1 MTKRPFSLLGL
12 VIVISMIVAC
22 NKVPKHAQ
30 YIPKDVM
37 MVGTINMK
45 NLSQKLIW
53 SAITGSDLFEEMQKN
68 VENEESKAA
77 MKDISNIGLDQLST
91 AYFYFTGDFKT
102 KGTACVVLSMK
113 DAGRF
118 EKFVGKNYPQAKVE
132 DKGTYKWSALESGL
146 IAAWNKEA
154 ALFFP
159 TQSGTGGMLS
169 MEEVQKSMEQS
180 FNLKKDQSVASLE
193 HFNTLQGEDHD
204 MSFWLNYESMYQ
216 MNAEWNSGP
225 AQAFMKPEYFKD
237 AALAT
242 GIDFEKGSV
251 DAVMDY
257 YMSKELSEIYTKFAK
272 DANSKELVE
281 NLPSGDVAFLMSYQF
296 KAEMIKEFLAK
307 FKLDGLADIGLM
319 AVGTSMGTLTEA
331 FNGDMVIA
339 LTDMKKVSD
348 SVSSSFPTKFEFFM
362 AMKQNDPA
370 AIEKL
375 LNMGI
380 KNELLIRSG
389 NDYKLSQGSS
399 DVTLVNDKKYLTVS
413 TRSDYTKQFLS
424 GQKGPATTIPKEV
437 MAELNANPFTFYV
450 NMQQVLNSF
459 PIETSDPDEKAL
471 MDEGLKMF
479 TYAEMHGGK
488 MKKGASHMEGQLN
501 FTNKSENALIQII
514 HFAMKAKKL
523 SDKKKATATEE
534 VTAEVEEAEADSSS
548 SVPQ

>member
-1 MTKRPFSLLGL
+1 ML
-12 VIVISMIVAC
+12 VAC

-77 MKDISNIGLDQLST
+77 MKDISNMGLDQLST

-118 EKFVGKNYPQAKVE
+118 EKFVSKNYPQAKVE
-132 DKGTYKWSALESGL
+132 EKGTYKWSALESGL

-169 MEEVQKSMEQS
+169 MEEVQKAMEQS
-180 FNLKKDQSVASLE
+180 FNQKKDQSVASLE

-242 GIDFEKGSV
+242 GINFEKGSV

-257 YMSKELSEIYTKFAK
+257 YMSKELAEIYNKYTK

-296 KAEMIKEFLAK
+296 KAEMIKDFLAK

-399 DVTLVNDKKYLTVS
+399 DVTLVNDKKYLAVS

-424 GQKGPATTIPKEV
+424 GKKGPATNIPKEV

-459 PIETSDPDEKAL
+459 PIETSDPEEKAL
-471 MDEGLKMF
+471 MDEGLRMF

-488 MKKGASHMEGQLN
+488 MKKGANHMEGQLN

-514 HFAMKAKKL
+514 HFAMKTKKL

-534 VTAEVEEAEADSSS
+534 VSAEVEEAEADSSS
-548 SVPQ
+548 VPQ